1 MYRCEELPILINN
14 NVQQVVLN
22 GRSPWRELKY
32 RFLESLRCSL
42 EGVFMHDTLNFS
54 GKEAVLKFILENN
67 IKILNLCHIPE
78 EGRLKTLSF
87 STANKDRVHDILE
100 FGERVDG
107 SSLFSFIDPAKSDI
121 YISPRLGKAFANPF
135 ATLPTLNILC
145 EYLDENGKPLN
156 IAPENVLAKAEE
168 KLRSSSGIALKALAE
183 LEFYIIA
190 ERQTEMLFPGA
201 PDKNYH
207 ESSPFARFEDIRNE
221 VLATLDVIGVPT
233 KYGHGEVGR
242 AVESDG
248 KILEQHEIEFA
259 PENLSDMADT
269 IAVSKWVIRNVCLR
283 HGVSVSFVPKIDLN
297 HAGSGM
303 HVHMCALKDGKN
315 IVVNHEGDVSIEALS
330 MIGGLLKFAPSL
342 AAFGNPT
349 PVSYLRLIARS
360 ESPMHICWSARN
372 RLALIRI
379 PLWWKFK
386 QKIGKTESCR
396 ETFEYRAPDAFANA
410 HLLFAGLAIAAN
422 YGLEN
427 SKESLKIAEDLHADP
442 ARHEEKRFRV
452 LPRSCAEAAKN
463 LAKNRKYY
471 EASGVFPRPL
481 IDKTISKLNS
491 YKDGN
496 LWKELSN
503 KPEAMQKALSQYL
516 QYG

>member
-1 MYRCEELPILINN
+1 
-14 NVQQVVLN
+14 
-22 GRSPWRELKY
+22 
-32 RFLESLRCSL
+32 
-42 EGVFMHDTLNFS
+42 MHDTLNFS
-54 GKEAVLKFILENN
+54 GKEAVVKFISENN

-87 STANKDRVHDILE
+87 STASKDRVHDILE

-135 ATLPTLNILC
+135 AILPTLNILC
-145 EYLDENGKPLN
+145 EYLDENGKPLDV
-156 IAPENVLAKAEE
+156 APENVLVKAEE
-168 KLRSSSGIALKALAE
+168 KLRSSSDIALKALAE

-190 ERQTEMLFPGA
+190 ETQAEILFPSA

-207 ESSPFARFEDIRNE
+207 ESSPFAKFEDVRNE

-242 AVESDG
+242 AMGSDG

-303 HVHMCALKDGKN
+303 HVHMCAVKDEKN
-315 IVVNHEGDVSIEALS
+315 IIANDEGDVSIEALS

-342 AAFGNPT
+342 AAWGNPT
-349 PVSYLRLIARS
+349 PVSYLRFIARS

-379 PLWWKFK
+379 PLWWRFK

-410 HLLFAGLAIAAN
+410 QLLFAGLAMAAN

-427 SKESLKIAEDLHADP
+427 SKKSLKIAENLHADP
-442 ARHEEKRFRV
+442 GRHEEKRFGV

-463 LAKNRKYY
+463 LAKDRKYY
-471 EASGVFPRPL
+471 EVGGVFARPL

-491 YKDGN
+491 YKDRS
-496 LWKELSN
+496 LWKELSY
-503 KPEAMQKALSQYL
+503 KPEAMQKVLSQYL

>member
-1 MYRCEELPILINN
+1 
-14 NVQQVVLN
+14 
-22 GRSPWRELKY
+22 
-32 RFLESLRCSL
+32 
-42 EGVFMHDTLNFS
+42 MHDTLDFS
-54 GKEAVLKFILENN
+54 GKDAVAKFISENN
-67 IKILNLCHIPE
+67 IKTLNLCHVPE

-87 STANKDRVHDILE
+87 STANKDRVHEILE

-121 YISPRLGKAFANPF
+121 YISPLLGKAFVNPF
-135 ATLPTLNILC
+135 AILPTLNVLC
-145 EYLDENGKPLN
+145 DYLDEDGKPLVV
-156 IAPENVLAKAEE
+156 APQNVLRRAEE
-168 KLRSSSGIALKALAE
+168 KLWSSSGIGLRALAE

-207 ESSPFARFEDIRNE
+207 ESPPFAKFEDIRNE
-221 VLATLDVIGVPT
+221 VLAMLDVIGVPT
-233 KYGHGEVGR
+233 KYGHSEVGR
-242 AVESDG
+242 AVGSDG
-248 KILEQHEIEFA
+248 KIWEQHEIEFA
-259 PENLSDMADT
+259 PENLPDMADT
-269 IAVSKWVIRNVCLR
+269 IAVSKWVVRNVCMR

-303 HVHMCALKDGKN
+303 HIHMCALKDGRN
-315 IVVNHEGDVSIEALS
+315 IVANREGDLSIEALS

-349 PVSYLRLIARS
+349 PISYLRFIARS

-386 QKIGKTESCR
+386 QKIGRNESCR

-410 HLLFAGLAIAAN
+410 HLLFAGLATAVN

-427 SKESLKIAEDLHADP
+427 SKESLKIAEDLYADP
-442 ARHEEKRFRV
+442 MRHEEKRFRV

-463 LAKNRKYY
+463 LAKDRKYY
-471 EASGVFPRPL
+471 EAGGIFPLPL

-496 LWKELSN
+496 LWKELSS
-503 KPEAMQKALSQYL
+503 KPDAMQKALSQYL
-516 QYG
+516 HCG

>member
-1 MYRCEELPILINN
+1 
-14 NVQQVVLN
+14 
-22 GRSPWRELKY
+22 
-32 RFLESLRCSL
+32 
-42 EGVFMHDTLNFS
+42 
-54 GKEAVLKFILENN
+54 
-67 IKILNLCHIPE
+67 
-78 EGRLKTLSF
+78 
-87 STANKDRVHDILE
+87 
-100 FGERVDG
+100 
-107 SSLFSFIDPAKSDI
+107 
-121 YISPRLGKAFANPF
+121 
-135 ATLPTLNILC
+135 
-145 EYLDENGKPLN
+145 
-156 IAPENVLAKAEE
+156 
-168 KLRSSSGIALKALAE
+168 
-183 LEFYIIA
+183 
-190 ERQTEMLFPGA
+190 
-201 PDKNYH
+201 
-207 ESSPFARFEDIRNE
+207 
-221 VLATLDVIGVPT
+221 
-233 KYGHGEVGR
+233 
-242 AVESDG
+242 
-248 KILEQHEIEFA
+248 LEQHEIEFA

-269 IAVSKWVIRNVCLR
+269 IVVSKWVIRNVCLK

-315 IVVNHEGDVSIEALS
+315 IVANHKGDISIEALS

-396 ETFEYRAPDAFANA
+396 ETFEYRAPDAFANPQ
-410 HLLFAGLAIAAN
+410 LLFAGLAVAAN
-422 YGLEN
+422 FGLEN
-427 SKESLKIAEDLHADP
+427 SRESLKIAEDLHADP
-442 ARHEEKRFRV
+442 ARHEEKRFRL

-463 LAKNRKYY
+463 LAKDRKYY
-471 EASGVFPRPL
+471 EAGGVFPRPL
-481 IDKTISKLNS
+481 IDKTISKPNS
-491 YKDGN
+491 YKDRN

>member
-1 MYRCEELPILINN
+1 MYHCEELPILINN

-22 GRSPWRELKY
+22 GRSHWRELKY
-32 RFLESLRCSL
+32 RFLESLML
-42 EGVFMHDTLNFS
+42 LAEGMFMHDTLNFS
-54 GKEAVLKFILENN
+54 GKETVLKFISENN

-135 ATLPTLNILC
+135 AILPTLNILC

-168 KLRSSSGIALKALAE
+168 KLRSPSGIALKALAE

-190 ERQTEMLFPGA
+190 ERQTETLFPSS

-207 ESSPFARFEDIRNE
+207 ESSSFAKFEDIRNE

-242 AVESDG
+242 AEGSDG

-283 HGVSVSFVPKIDLN
+283 HGVSVSFVPKIGLN

-315 IVVNHEGDVSIEALS
+315 IVVNHKGDISIEALR

-410 HLLFAGLAIAAN
+410 QLLFAGLVVAAN
-422 YGLEN
+422 FGLEN
-427 SKESLKIAEDLHADP
+427 SRESLKIAEDLHADP
-442 ARHEEKRFRV
+442 ARHEEKRFRL

-463 LAKNRKYY
+463 LAKDRKYY
-471 EASGVFPRPL
+471 EAGEVFPRPL

-516 QYG
+516 QCG

>member
-1 MYRCEELPILINN
+1 
-14 NVQQVVLN
+14 
-22 GRSPWRELKY
+22 
-32 RFLESLRCSL
+32 
-42 EGVFMHDTLNFS
+42 MHDTLNFS
-54 GKEAVLKFILENN
+54 EKEAVLKFISENN

-78 EGRLKTLSF
+78 EGRLKALSF

-135 ATLPTLNILC
+135 AILPTLNILC

-156 IAPENVLAKAEE
+156 IAPENVLVRAEE
-168 KLRSSSGIALKALAE
+168 KLRSSTHIGLKALAE

-190 ERQTEMLFPGA
+190 ERQNEMFFQGS

-207 ESSPFARFEDIRNE
+207 ESSPFAKFEDIRNE

-233 KYGHGEVGR
+233 KYGHSEVGR
-242 AVESDG
+242 AAGSDG
-248 KILEQHEIEFA
+248 KIFEQHEIEFA
-259 PENLSDMADT
+259 PENLSDTADT
-269 IAVSKWVIRNVCLR
+269 IVVSKWVIRNVCLR

-303 HVHMCALKDGKN
+303 HVHMCALKNGKN
-315 IVVNHEGDVSIEALS
+315 IVANHEGDVSIEALS

-349 PVSYLRLIARS
+349 PVSYLRFIARS

-386 QKIGKTESCR
+386 EKIGKTESCR
-396 ETFEYRAPDAFANA
+396 ETFEFRAPDAFANA
-410 HLLFAGLAIAAN
+410 QLLFAGLTIATN

-442 ARHEEKRFRV
+442 TRHQEKRFRV
-452 LPRSCAEAAKN
+452 LPRSCMEAAKN
-463 LAKNRKYY
+463 LAKDRKYY
-471 EASGVFPRPL
+471 EAGGVFSRQL

-491 YKDGN
+491 YKDEN

-503 KPEAMQKALSQYL
+503 KPETMQKVLSQYL

>member
-14 NVQQVVLN
+14 NVQQVVPD
-22 GRSPWRELKY
+22 GRSSWRELKY
-32 RFLESLRCSL
+32 GFLESLRCSRG
-42 EGVFMHDTLNFS
+42 GVFMHDTLNFS
-54 GKEAVLKFILENN
+54 GKGAVLKFISENN
-67 IKILNLCHIPE
+67 IRILNLCHIPE

-135 ATLPTLNILC
+135 AVLPTLNILC

-168 KLRSSSGIALKALAE
+168 KLRSSNGIALKALAE

-190 ERQTEMLFPGA
+190 ERQTVMLFPGA

-221 VLATLDVIGVPT
+221 VLATLDVIGVST

-242 AVESDG
+242 AVGSDG

-283 HGVSVSFVPKIDLN
+283 HDVSVSFVPKIDLN

-303 HVHMCALKDGKN
+303 HVHMCAVKGGKN
-315 IVVNHEGDVSIEALS
+315 IVANHEGDVSIEALS

-342 AAFGNPT
+342 AAFANPT

-386 QKIGKTESCR
+386 QRLGRTESCR
-396 ETFEYRAPDAFANA
+396 ETFEYRGPDAFANA
-410 HLLFAGLAIAAN
+410 YLLFAGLAMAAG

-427 SKESLKIAEDLHADP
+427 SKESLKIAEDLRADP
-442 ARHEEKRFRV
+442 ARHEEKRFRA

-463 LAKNRKYY
+463 LAKDRKYY
-471 EASGVFPRPL
+471 EAGGVFPRPL

-491 YKDGN
+491 YEDRD
-496 LWKELSN
+496 LWKEVSRKSEVAHNVLSR
-503 KPEAMQKALSQYL
+503 YL
-516 QYG
+516 HYG